1 MTTRREFLEGSL
13 LAASAMVF
21 GASTT
26 ASASSQS
33 FNGIV
38 YTKSNPGK
46 WSEKVGS
53 HAPQISMAGSK
64 ATITTPHP
72 MSEEHYIVRHTLVL
86 EDGAVVGAK
95 TFYPPQD
102 TKAVSTFELPAGYK
116 SKFYATSFCNL
127 HDLWVTESKT

>member
-13 LAASAMVF
+13 LAASAMTF
-21 GASTT
+21 GAFTT

-53 HAPQISMAGSK
+53 HAPQISIDGSK
-64 ATITTPHP
+64 VAITTPHP
-72 MSEEHYIVRHTLVL
+72 MSEGHYIVRHTLVL
-86 EDGAVVGAK
+86 EDVTVVGAK
-95 TFYPPQD
+95 TFYSPKD
-102 TKAVSTFELPAGYK
+102 IKAVSTFELPAGYK

-127 HDLWVTESKT
+127 HDFWVTES

>member
-13 LAASAMVF
+13 LTASAMVF
-21 GASTT
+21 GAFTA
-26 ASASSQS
+26 ASASLQPFS
-33 FNGIV
+33 GII

-53 HAPQISMAGSK
+53 HAPQISIDGSK

-86 EDGAVVGAK
+86 EDGTVVGAK
-95 TFYPPQD
+95 TFYAPKD

-127 HDLWVTESKT
+127 HDLWVTESKA